1 MSGVYALMDTLLPF
15 EWLHYTFMKNALIAI
30 VLLTPLFGML
40 GTMAVD
46 NKMAFFSD
54 ALGHSALTG
63 IAIGVVLGWQSQM
76 SAMLLFGLIWAVL
89 ITFVKH
95 HSKMSADTIISVFSS
110 TSIALGL
117 VVLSR
122 GGAFAKYSSV
132 LVGDVLS
139 VAQGDLLA
147 LLLPEGEKELYVVL
161 VTHRGDETLGDI
173 IGSWGLHL
181 IRGENGAISV
191 SLAELP
197 AAEDISVD
205 GTTDEIRQLRKEL
218 QRVQELLSR
227 SYTKAE
233 LLRMQNDKLREIQ
246 EADTSIKMAEL
257 DLRKKQTE
265 ASDGSV
271 YSQLDG
277 VVKAVRTPTD
287 AAANNEAVVEV
298 SAGGGYYVTGTVSE
312 LQLDTVKVG
321 QTVTISS
328 RMNGSTCTG
337 EIVEISTYPAD
348 NASSWGGGNTNVSYY
363 PFKVFISE
371 DQQLQEGESVSISYQ
386 AVSDSDGNSL
396 YLENM
401 YVRTENGKS
410 YVMVR
415 GENGRLEQR
424 WVQTGKVVWDSYT
437 QIRGGLTQEDYVAF
451 PYGRDVVSG
460 AKTEESTVAVQY
472 GG

>member
-147 LLLPEGEKELYVVL
+147 LLVGTIVCWVFLFNPLLITSVNAPLAQSRGIRSRMTEYAFTML
-161 VTHRGDETLGDI
+161 VAVAVMVSIRWVGVM
-173 IGSWGLHL
+173 L
-181 IRGENGAISV
+181 IN
-191 SLAELP
+191 SLLILP
-197 AAEDISVD
+197 AAASRNVARSAAGYMRTSVIIALCC
-205 GTTDEIRQLRKEL
+205 GVIGLA
-218 QRVQELLSR
+218 LS
-227 SYTKAE
+227 YYLNT
-233 LLRMQNDKLREIQ
+233 
-246 EADTSIKMAEL
+246 
-257 DLRKKQTE
+257 
-265 ASDGSV
+265 
-271 YSQLDG
+271 
-277 VVKAVRTPTD
+277 
-287 AAANNEAVVEV
+287 
-298 SAGGGYYVTGTVSE
+298 SAGAAIVLCCAAVYFVT
-312 LQLDTVKVG
+312 LPMRRK
-321 QTVTISS
+321 
-328 RMNGSTCTG
+328 
-337 EIVEISTYPAD
+337 
-348 NASSWGGGNTNVSYY
+348 
-363 PFKVFISE
+363 
-371 DQQLQEGESVSISYQ
+371 
-386 AVSDSDGNSL
+386 
-396 YLENM
+396 
-401 YVRTENGKS
+401 
-410 YVMVR
+410 
-415 GENGRLEQR
+415 
-424 WVQTGKVVWDSYT
+424 
-437 QIRGGLTQEDYVAF
+437 
-451 PYGRDVVSG
+451 
-460 AKTEESTVAVQY
+460 
-472 GG
+472 